1 MNQSTEVRH
10 RSMIIVWLALLV
22 SILMYFILT
31 LVAGVR
37 INTSHSGSESWVLV
51 ALTAAGMILMLVSFA
66 IKRKFLRRSVDEQ
79 NIALV
84 QSGHILA
91 WALCEA
97 CALFGLLQW
106 FAFGYRYYYGLLLLG
121 AFGIALQFPRREH
134 LTAATF
140 KDSNKI

>member
-1 MNQSTEVRH
+1 MNQSIEVRH
-10 RSMIIVWLALLV
+10 RSMIIVWFALLM
-22 SILMYFILT
+22 SILMYSILT

-37 INTSHSGSESWVLV
+37 INPSHSSSESWVLMV
-51 ALTAAGMILMLVSFA
+51 LTAAGMILILVSFA
-66 IKRKFLRRSVDEQ
+66 VKRKFLRRSVDEQ
-79 NIALV
+79 NVALV

-97 CALFGLLQW
+97 CALFGLIQG
-106 FAFGYRYYYGLLLLG
+106 FAFGFRYYYGLLLLG

-134 LTAATF
+134 LMAATF